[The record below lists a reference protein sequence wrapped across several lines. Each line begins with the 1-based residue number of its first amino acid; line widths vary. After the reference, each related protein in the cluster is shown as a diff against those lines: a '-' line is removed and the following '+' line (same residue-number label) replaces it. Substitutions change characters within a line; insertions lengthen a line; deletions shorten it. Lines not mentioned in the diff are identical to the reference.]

1 MNERQDMY
9 GQLTLVCS
17 DRAGEIVWRQQMR
30 NHIVTSGRSLVAQL
44 FSGTFSGAPP
54 SAVTHMGVGTD
65 ATAEADADAG
75 LKAQRGDRKPIT
87 SSTLTQFSDSGVMR
101 VRVSLQT
108 IFDFTEA
115 NDPVVPLREAGIF
128 TAAAGGVLYNRVVFP
143 AVTKT
148 DAFKLTL
155 LWDIVF

>member
-1 MNERQDMY
+1 MNEKQDMY
-9 GQLTLVCS
+9 GRLTLVCT
-17 DRAGEIVWRQQMR
+17 DQTGQEVWRRQMR
-30 NHIVTSGRSLVAQL
+30 NHIVTSGRNLVAEL
-44 FSGTFSGAPP
+44 FSGTIAGAPP
-54 SAVTHMGVGTD
+54 SAVTHMAVGTD
-65 ATAEADADAG
+65 ASAEADSDTALA
-75 LKAQRGDRKPIT
+75 AQRGDRKAI
-87 SSTLTQFSDSGVMR
+87 SSAALSQFVDAGVTR

-108 IFDFTEA
+108 VFDFNEA

-148 DAFKLTL
+148 NAFKLTL

>member
-1 MNERQDMY
+1 MNDKQDMY

-17 DRAGEIVWRQQMR
+17 DRDGQVVWRRQMR
-30 NHIVTSGRSLVAQL
+30 NHIVTTGRNLVAEL
-44 FSGTFSGAPP
+44 FSGTISGAPP
-54 SAVTHMGVGTD
+54 SAVTHMAVGTD
-65 ATAEADADAG
+65 ATAEADTDAA
-75 LKAQRGDRKPIT
+75 LVAQRGDRKAI
-87 SSTLTQFSDSGVMR
+87 SSATLAQFVDAGVTR

-108 IFDFTEA
+108 VFDFNEA
-115 NDPVVPLREAGIF
+115 NDAVVPLREAGIF